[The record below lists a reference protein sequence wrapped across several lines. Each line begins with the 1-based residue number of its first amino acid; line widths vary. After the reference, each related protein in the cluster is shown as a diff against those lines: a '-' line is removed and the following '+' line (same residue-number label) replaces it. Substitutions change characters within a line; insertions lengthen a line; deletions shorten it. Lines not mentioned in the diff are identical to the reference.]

1 MGSHGIMVGLALGA
15 MLGLGCAQQPFPI
28 QSTDGLITERV
39 LITSTQD
46 GYHLTFSKPTGEVTR
61 RIWCDGFDA
70 RCIDGK

>member
-1 MGSHGIMVGLALGA
+1 MRSYGIMVGLALV
-15 MLGLGCAQQPFPI
+15 MMMGLGCVQQPLPI
-28 QSTDGLITERV
+28 HSTDGLITERV

-70 RCIDGK
+70 RCIEGK